1 MPWMQAKMH
10 GICHHNSK
18 ASEKVAFTTKLGGN
32 VLFILPLQTSVETNR
47 GYNNMV
53 LGEKNLG
60 QVWLYFFFPH
70 IFLRETETEQRYNF

>member
-32 VLFILPLQTSVETNR
+32 VLFILPLQTSVEQIEVTTTWSWVR
-47 GYNNMV
+47 RIWAKCG
-53 LGEKNLG
+53 
-60 QVWLYFFFPH
+60 FTFFPPT
-70 IFLRETETEQRYNF
+70 FF